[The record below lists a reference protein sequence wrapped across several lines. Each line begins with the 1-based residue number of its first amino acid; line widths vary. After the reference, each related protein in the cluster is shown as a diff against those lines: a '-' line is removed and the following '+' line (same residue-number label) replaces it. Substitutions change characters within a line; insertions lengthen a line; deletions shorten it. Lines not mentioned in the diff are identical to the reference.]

1 MAKIDEKDLKEL
13 FSELKSDN
21 REIAF
26 QKLYMKY
33 NKLIYGIAFSLMK
46 NKEDAEDIVQIFFSK
61 LYTME
66 KEKLPKDNH
75 ASWIYIVTKNEVIT
89 LLRKNKDN
97 FDLDSIYEIGDNNE
111 EINKI
116 IDKVEFNRLINK
128 LNNKEKEII
137 SLKILTNLS
146 FEEIA
151 ELLQKPV
158 GTVKWRYYKGVH
170 TLKLLLSNLAMFI
183 LTFTIGIR
191 KLFNKNK
198 RNEVIKVQI
207 VNNAEENK
215 EETINQGNSRVENTT
230 NETLKQHP
238 ATSDN
243 TQLEN
248 KIDEPLQN
256 TITEDIQE
264 NNFNYIGIGIIGVS
278 SIFLLMTIIFTI
290 IFTKYQLKSKRKT
303 SK

>member
-1 MAKIDEKDLKEL
+1 MTKIDEKELEAL
-13 FSELKSDN
+13 FSELKKDK

-33 NKLIYGIAFSLMK
+33 NKLVYGIAFSFMK

-66 KEKLPKDNH
+66 KEKLPKQNY
-75 ASWIYIVTKNEVIT
+75 ASWIYIVTKNEAIT
-89 LLRKNKDN
+89 LLRKNKNN
-97 FDLDSIYEIGDNNE
+97 FDLDSIYEIGDNDE

-128 LNNKEKEII
+128 LSNKEKEII

-151 ELLQKPV
+151 KLLQKPV

-183 LTFTIGIR
+183 LTFTIGIGT
-191 KLFNKNK
+191 LFNNK
-198 RNEVIKVQI
+198 KERSNEIRQDLSI
-207 VNNAEENK
+207 NNDTTEDK
-215 EETINQGNSRVENTT
+215 DNSRVENSTS
-230 NETLKQHP
+230 ETLKGNP
-238 ATSDN
+238 AGNDT
-243 TQLEN
+243 TQIEN
-248 KIDEPLQN
+248 KIDEPLQD
-256 TITEDIQE
+256 TTTEEIQE
-264 NNFNYIGIGIIGVS
+264 NNFNYIGVSIIGVS
-278 SIFLLMTIIFTI
+278 SIFLLTTIIFTI
-290 IFTKYQLKSKRKT
+290 IFTKYQLESKKKP

>member
-1 MAKIDEKDLKEL
+1 MTKIDEKELEAL
-13 FSELKSDN
+13 FSELKKDK

-33 NKLIYGIAFSLMK
+33 NKLVYGIAFSFMK

-66 KEKLPKDNH
+66 EEKLPKKNY
-75 ASWIYIVTKNEVIT
+75 ASWIYIVTKNEAIT
-89 LLRKNKDN
+89 LLRKNKN
-97 FDLDSIYEIGDNNE
+97 SFDLDSIYEIGDNDE

-128 LNNKEKEII
+128 LSNKEKEII

-183 LTFTIGIR
+183 LTFTIGIGT
-191 KLFNKNK
+191 LFKNK
-198 RNEVIKVQI
+198 KESGNEIRQDLSI
-207 VNNAEENK
+207 NNNTTEDKDN
-215 EETINQGNSRVENTT
+215 TRVENSTS
-230 NETLKQHP
+230 ETLKGNP
-238 ATSDN
+238 AGDN
-243 TQLEN
+243 TTQIEN
-248 KIDEPLQN
+248 KIDEPLQD
-256 TITEDIQE
+256 TTTEEIQQ
-264 NNFNYIGIGIIGVS
+264 NNFNYIGVGIIGVS
-278 SIFLLMTIIFTI
+278 SIFLLTTIIFTI
-290 IFTKYQLKSKRKT
+290 IFTKYQLKSKKKP